1 MKKLLSIVLST
12 VLALSVLAACGST
25 ENANTDS
32 DAAVTE
38 ETAAVEETAE
48 AAEDTAAASDVKI
61 GVVLVGDENEGYTY
75 AHIAGIKA
83 AADAVGIPQ
92 DNIIWK
98 YSIPEDETCYTS
110 CVDLVDQG
118 CVAIFSNSYGHQSF
132 TQQAAAEYPDVQ
144 FVAMTGDT
152 AARSGL
158 DNFSNAFTKVYESR
172 FVSGVVA
179 GLKVKELVESG
190 ALADNNFD
198 ADGNVKIGYVGA
210 FPYAEVVS
218 GYTAFFLGIKSV
230 YEQVSMEVTYTNSWF
245 SIAAEGAAAD
255 ALMADGCVI
264 IGQHADSTGAPTAVE
279 AALTSGKVAYSV
291 GYNVDMTNVAPT
303 AALTS
308 ATNNWEVYYEVA
320 FKAVVAGEK
329 IPTNWAEGYDQAA
342 VGITVLGQSVAEGTA
357 DKVAEVEAAIKDGSL
372 HVFDTE
378 RFTVGG
384 AHLDS
389 YLVDMNGDFVNDDE
403 EAIWDGFFH
412 ESELRSAPSFDIRI
426 DGITELN

>member
-1 MKKLLSIVLST
+1 MKKLLSIVLSA

-198 ADGNVKIGYVGA
+198 ADGNVL
-210 FPYAEVVS
+210 S
-218 GYTAFFLGIKSV
+218 TAPESKS
-230 YEQVSMEVTYTNSWF
+230 
-245 SIAAEGAAAD
+245 
-255 ALMADGCVI
+255 I
-264 IGQHADSTGAPTAVE
+264 ISTGKPLSTLNLFLNSSKLKAPKSPSFLSLTPTAL
-279 AALTSGKVAYSV
+279 ASISLS
-291 GYNVDMTNVAPT
+291 PT
-303 AALTS
+303 IS
-308 ATNNWEVYYEVA
+308 
-320 FKAVVAGEK
+320 
-329 IPTNWAEGYDQAA
+329 I
-342 VGITVLGQSVAEGTA
+342 
-357 DKVAEVEAAIKDGSL
+357 
-372 HVFDTE
+372 
-378 RFTVGG
+378 
-384 AHLDS
+384 
-389 YLVDMNGDFVNDDE
+389 
-403 EAIWDGFFH
+403 
-412 ESELRSAPSFDIRI
+412 
-426 DGITELN
+426 